1 MGTLISVRPRVLP
14 LFLELVQGLRKTGIF
29 NRKKKPSTLR
39 NQNASQPPI
48 TQKILGRTPGV
59 SDVNLFIVRSTLS
72 SAKLSRSPN

>member
-14 LFLELVQGLRKTGIF
+14 LFLE
-29 NRKKKPSTLR
+29 STLR

-59 SDVNLFIVRSTLS
+59 SDVYLFIVRSTLS